1 MLRALCLVLMLL
13 TSSAALAQVD
23 VKVTLTPAVTPF
35 HKQAT
40 FTVVVEA
47 PAGTEIKLPDMRDH
61 FGKLKVYG
69 IPDHHS
75 EPLGE
80 DRIRVTERYVLD
92 PLKIR
97 DHYIPPV
104 VVTWGE
110 GQSMAVPSPMFS
122 VRDLTPEEVELAEQ
136 FAGDIAGGPGEG
148 GGGRTALWTLLAV
161 GAIAIAVAAALLFY
175 FRDRTTVPVEKI
187 RKEAWEIAKE
197 RLVALAERQLPQ
209 QGKYDAYHV
218 DLSSILRY
226 YIEARFEVHAP
237 ERTTPEFLQEI
248 TGEGFFTP
256 EQEVFLARFLRL
268 CDRVKFAQFRP
279 DLEAMSISY
288 EEVERFVEE
297 TIPVLAP
304 ETEEAKA
311 A

>member
-1 MLRALCLVLMLL
+1 MARVLGVVLVLLS
-13 TSSAALAQVD
+13 TGPAFAQVN
-23 VKVTLTPAVTPF
+23 VRVTLTPPVTPF
-35 HKQAT
+35 HKQAE

-47 PAGTEIKLPDMRDH
+47 PAGMDLQLPDMRDY
-61 FGKLKVYG
+61 FGQLEVYG

-80 DRIRVTERYVLD
+80 DRVRITERYVLD
-92 PLKIR
+92 PLQIR

-104 VVTWGE
+104 QVTWGDGE
-110 GQSMAVPSPMFS
+110 AISVPSPMFC
-122 VRDLTPEEVELAEQ
+122 VRDLTAEELEEAQ
-136 FAGDIAGGPGEG
+136 KFAGGIAGGPGEG
-148 GGGRTALWTLLAV
+148 GGGLTGLWALFAV
-161 GAIAIAVAAALLFY
+161 AVIAIGAAAALLFY
-175 FRDRTTVPVEKI
+175 FRDRSAVPVEQA

-197 RLVALAERQLPQ
+197 RLAALAGRHLPQ

-226 YIEARFEVHAP
+226 YIEGRFEVHAP
-237 ERTTPEFLQEI
+237 ERTTPEFMLEI
-248 TGEGFFTP
+248 TEEGLFTP

-279 DLEAMSISY
+279 DLEAMTISY

-297 TIPVLAP
+297 TIPVVEPEEGEALA
-304 ETEEAKA
+304 A
-311 A
+311 

>member
-1 MLRALCLVLMLL
+1 MARGLPAVLIVLFSGPVM
-13 TSSAALAQVD
+13 AHVD
-23 VKVTLTPAVTPF
+23 VQVTLTPPVTPF
-35 HKQAT
+35 HRQAT

-47 PAGTEIKLPDMRDH
+47 PASVDVQLPDMRDF
-61 FGKLKVYG
+61 FGELKVYG

-80 DRIRVTERYVLD
+80 DRVRITERYVLD
-92 PLKIR
+92 PLQIR

-104 VVTWGE
+104 EVTWGDGE
-110 GQSMAVPSPMFS
+110 AVSVPSPMLS
-122 VRDLTPEEVELAEQ
+122 VRDLTAEELEEAQQ
-136 FAGDIAGGPGEG
+136 FLGGIAGGPGEG
-148 GGGRTALWTLLAV
+148 GAATTRLWALFLVA
-161 GAIAIAVAAALLFY
+161 AIAILTAGALLYY
-175 FRDRTTVPVEKI
+175 FRDRTTVPAKTAG
-187 RKEAWEIAKE
+187 KEAWEIAKE
-197 RLVALAERQLPQ
+197 RLAALAGRQLPQ

-226 YIEARFEVHAP
+226 YIEGRFEVHAP
-237 ERTTPEFLQEI
+237 ERTTPEFLLEI
-248 TGEGFFTP
+248 SDNGFFTP

-279 DLEAMSISY
+279 DLEAMTISY

-297 TIPVLAP
+297 TIPVL
-304 ETEEAKA
+304 ESEEGEALA